1 MKTNQHNTIIY
12 FLHNLQIENISRS
25 YKFIKFIFI
34 DRSKD
39 WPKRKKICW
48 HEFCKEFRLL
58 RPRRLTG
65 RGGARGR
72 GRREGRG
79 GEGVRSFANS
89 KRARTRPR
97 LNIAEIESINFLV
110 PRKFRG
116 LRRVNFAHLPRGNVA
131 SFSPRLFETPARRER
146 SRSVEGMKENAW
158 EEKSR
163 KYRCF
168 ESRKSAV
175 VIGEWLEDVLWEE
188 GRRRMRRVVRFSKRE
203 DRLRGT
209 LFIQDT
215 RCRITLLCVK
225 LEIEGETC
233 FVSCMV

>member
-65 RGGARGR
+65 RGGASGR
-72 GRREGRG
+72 GRRERRG

-116 LRRVNFAHLPRGNVA
+116 LRRVNFAHLPRFQRRLV
-131 SFSPRLFETPARRER
+131 FTSPLRNAGPPREKQICRRNERKCLGRKIAKISLFRKSKKRGGDWRVTRRC
-146 SRSVEGMKENAW
+146 SLGGGKKKD
-158 EEKSR
+158 EKSGPI
-163 KYRCF
+163 F
-168 ESRKSAV
+168 
-175 VIGEWLEDVLWEE
+175 
-188 GRRRMRRVVRFSKRE
+188 
-203 DRLRGT
+203 
-209 LFIQDT
+209 
-215 RCRITLLCVK
+215 
-225 LEIEGETC
+225 
-233 FVSCMV
+233 